1 MNAIQR
7 DLGRIEATQ
16 EIMKEDVK
24 QIKTDLADIK
34 DALAGQR
41 AVKETDWKRLSILGL
56 VVTIVNQII
65 NGYRFFS

>member
-34 DALAGQR
+34 NALAGQK
-41 AVKETDWKRLSILGL
+41 AVKEIDWKRLSVLGL

>member
-34 DALAGQR
+34 NALSGQK
-41 AVKETDWKRLSILGL
+41 AVKENDWKRLSVLGL
-56 VVTIVNQII
+56 IVTIVNQII

>member
-34 DALAGQR
+34 DALNGQK
-41 AVKETDWKRLSILGL
+41 AVKENDWKRLSVLGL
-56 VVTIVNQII
+56 IVTIVNQII